1 MRRVACSR
9 LIFMPTSFRYFLRSS
24 RRFFIGLICLFIGV
38 GLLGML
44 PLSQLLHEWVLRSRN
59 FGWNVIWINYSF
71 MGDAFFAVG
80 WCIYLFHFKQQTR
93 LAGLTLISFC
103 FTMLCLQF
111 IHWLLHPSD
120 GFSLQSE
127 STQYLQ
133 ADYYFGANTPEIAAW
148 LPSHHMAVFLSWI
161 TVYACFNRLRQW
173 QYGIVLAIALMGY
186 SRFYLYPNQDFGG
199 LLLGS
204 VIGLLV
210 GAAVVFTGH
219 YRLHP
224 AGSWK
229 MSKKLS
235 LPPARLEPESGFWHP
250 AG

>member
-1 MRRVACSR
+1 
-9 LIFMPTSFRYFLRSS
+9 MPTSYRYFLLRN
-24 RRFFIGLICLFIGV
+24 RRFFIGLCCLVTGV
-38 GLLGML
+38 VLLNLL
-44 PLSQLLHEWVLRSRN
+44 PVSQSLDNWLIRN
-59 FGWNVIWINYSF
+59 RNVEWNVVWVNYSF

-80 WCIYLFHFKQQTR
+80 LCFYLYVFKKQTK
-93 LAGLTLISFC
+93 LAGLILLSFV
-103 FTMLCLQF
+103 FTMLCLQA
-111 IHWLLHPSD
+111 IHWLLHTSE

-127 STQYLQ
+127 STQYLHT
-133 ADYYFGANTPEIAAW
+133 DYYFGTRYPGASAW
-148 LPSHHMAVFLSWI
+148 QPSHHLAVFLSWI